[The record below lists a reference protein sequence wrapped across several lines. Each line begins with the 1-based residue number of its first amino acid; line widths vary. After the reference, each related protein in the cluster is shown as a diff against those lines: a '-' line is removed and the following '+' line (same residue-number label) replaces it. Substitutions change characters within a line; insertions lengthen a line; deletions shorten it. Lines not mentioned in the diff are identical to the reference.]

1 MLEANKHE
9 FTSLETWRSTLAEYI
24 ATLLF
29 VFLGAGSVIV
39 TGGLPN
45 GDLDPSRLVAI
56 ALAHG
61 LAITLLAY
69 ATANISGGHI
79 NPAVTFAALLTKKI
93 NPAVTFAAL
102 LTKKISTARGLMYI
116 GAQLA
121 GAVVGAL
128 LLLAAIPDAADT
140 NLGAH
145 ALGPGVSVGMGLVI
159 VMPPA
164 RPLINRNT
172 IRELMSHAN
181 PHRSDPKVKPVME
194 RTYSRLVPSRSLRNP
209 VVGTT
214 RAQRQQVGGENEL
227 PSFQIGSQRGHY
239 SRQGDVYH
247 GCVQDHGE

>member
-69 ATANISGGHI
+69 ATANISGGH
-79 NPAVTFAALLTKKI
+79 I

-214 RAQRQQVGGENEL
+214 RANANR
-227 PSFQIGSQRGHY
+227 
-239 SRQGDVYH
+239 
-247 GCVQDHGE
+247 